1 MQTAEVQSTNVQST
15 EVQSSE
21 VRAASGER
29 QQHQHERN
37 TTRGEE
43 RDGNRVHSDGA
54 SRARPAVN
62 EIDRSLSR

>member
-1 MQTAEVQSTNVQST
+1 METAEVQST
-15 EVQSSE
+15 EVQPSE
-21 VRAASGER
+21 VGAASGER
-29 QQHQHERN
+29 QQHQQERN
-37 TTRGEE
+37 ATRGEE